1 MGTLETTARIPEP
14 LANFIAGELARAIE
28 LGEYKPGERLVE
40 ADIAARYG
48 VSRAPVREA
57 LRMLTRHE
65 LVTQRP
71 RRGTVVVDLSP
82 AEISEMFELRS
93 ALYAAVVRLF
103 VRRASPADLDS
114 LTSLFQRI
122 DDLAADPSVTP
133 AQFVDA
139 TQASSVF
146 LLTQCGNRRLQE
158 TFRKLTRQSY
168 RYYAEM
174 AHSTTANRRRLSAFA
189 AQLLEAARAGDAEAA
204 SLHAWRL
211 TESNHAAALAAIA
224 AKADPQSS

>member
-1 MGTLETTARIPEP
+1 MNTLEATARVPEP

-28 LGEYKPGERLVE
+28 RGEYKPGERLVE
-40 ADIAARYG
+40 TVIAARYE

-57 LRMLTRHE
+57 LRLLARHE

-71 RRGTVVVDLSP
+71 RRGTVVVDLTP

-93 ALYAAVVRLF
+93 ALYAAVIRLF
-103 VRRASPADLDS
+103 VRRASPADLE
-114 LTSLFQRI
+114 TFTAQFHRI
-122 DDLAADPSVTP
+122 GELAHDPSVTP

-146 LLTQCGNRRLQE
+146 VIARCGNRRLQD
-158 TFRKLTRQSY
+158 TFRKLTSQSY

-174 AHSTTANRRRLSAFA
+174 AHSTMATRQGLAGFA
-189 AQLLEAARAGDAEAA
+189 AEMVRATRAGDAETA
-204 SLHAWRL
+204 SMTAWRL
-211 TESNHAAALAAIA
+211 HEANHRAALAAIA
-224 AKADPQSS
+224 AKAEQEQS